1 MPGLPG
7 GVIMQGEAV
16 GAARG
21 GAGVWIF
28 RILLVAAAAFMVYSF
43 FAPWWS
49 AKLAAL
55 PGEDH
60 LVLHPWGVEV
70 TAQVRATGNDALYA
84 MPWFFEPFIWV
95 YFAACMAALAASL
108 VVTRQVS
115 IGRIRLPLATVLIGL
130 VAITYL
136 AAAAIAYGVGEL
148 RADWAGANFIGK
160 STVKDAGTGNKTKMV
175 SDLEIGYWLA
185 VGAGSAL
192 FVLALLRRIFVGKAA
207 G

>member
-1 MPGLPG
+1 
-7 GVIMQGEAV
+7 MQSDVA

-28 RILLVAAAAFMVYSF
+28 RILLLAAAAFFVYTF

-55 PGEDH
+55 PGDNH

-70 TAQVRATGNDALYA
+70 TAQVRASGNHALYA

-95 YFAACMAALAASL
+95 YFAACLLALAASL
-108 VVTRQVS
+108 VLKRQIK
-115 IGRIRLPLATVLIGL
+115 IGPIRLPLATVLIGL
-130 VAITYL
+130 VAVSYL
-136 AAAAIAYGVGEL
+136 AAAGIAYGVGEL

-160 STVKDAGTGNKTKMV
+160 STVTDAGTGNKTKMV

-185 VGAGSAL
+185 VGAGAAL
-192 FVLALLRRIFVGKAA
+192 LALSVLRRLFVGKAT

>member
-1 MPGLPG
+1 MQSDAAG
-7 GVIMQGEAV
+7 G
-16 GAARG
+16 ARG
-21 GAGVWIF
+21 GTGVWIF
-28 RILLVAAAAFMVYSF
+28 RILLVAAAAFFVYTF

-70 TAQVRATGNDALYA
+70 TAQVRASGNDALYA

-95 YFAACMAALAASL
+95 YFAACLLALAASL
-108 VVTRQVS
+108 VLNRQIS

-130 VAITYL
+130 VAVSYL
-136 AAAAIAYGVGEL
+136 AAAGIAYGVGEL

-160 STVKDAGTGNKTKMV
+160 STVTDGGTGNKTKMV

-185 VGAGSAL
+185 LAAGSAL
-192 FVLALLRRIFVGKAA
+192 LALSVLRRLFVGKAA